1 MDLEYEFWDVFAD
14 RPYRGN
20 PLAVFADAL
29 ALTRDAMGRIAGEL
43 NLSETVFIRRAE
55 GANAFAMR
63 IFTPQTELPFAGH
76 PTIGAAL
83 CLRARGAVGGG
94 LVFHLKSGETPVAFE
109 EGRAFLTAPLTPA
122 QIALECDRAAA
133 ARLLGLSE
141 PDIRKLAGVEAG
153 VPFTAIELASRE
165 ALARAELSS
174 PVWRERF
181 AASPG
186 PQIYAY
192 WVETPERL
200 HSRMFAPAFGIEEDP
215 ATGGAA
221 VAMAGLLPPG
231 RYEIRQGEDM
241 GRPSRLELIA
251 GDPVRLGGAAVR
263 IGAGAL
269 AAPAD

>member
-1 MDLEYEFWDVFAD
+1 MDLDYEIWDVFTDA
-14 RPYRGN
+14 PYSGN
-20 PLAVFADAL
+20 PLAVFAEAPD
-29 ALTRDAMGRIAGEL
+29 LTTAAMARIAGEL

-63 IFTPQTELPFAGH
+63 ILTPQTELPFAGH

-83 CLRARGAVGGG
+83 CLRARGEATDG
-94 LVFHLKSGETPVAFE
+94 LVFHLQAGETPVAFE
-109 EGRAFLTAPLTPA
+109 GARAFLTAPAAPSRLA
-122 QIALECDRAAA
+122 IECDRATAA
-133 ARLLGLSE
+133 ALLGLAPE
-141 PDIRKLAGVEAG
+141 DVIEVAGVEAG
-153 VPFTAIELASRE
+153 VAFTAAALASRA

-181 AASPG
+181 AASPA

-192 WVETPERL
+192 FAETPERL

-221 VAMAGLLPPG
+221 VAMAALLPPG

-269 AAPAD
+269 VAPEN